1 MHTHPTTAITGGDT
15 EDVVRY
21 SGRMRVLL
29 PFLLLSTMSAAERP
43 ANRAVDFELP
53 ISGEL
58 IQLRVRL
65 PTVPTGP
72 CPVIIFS
79 HGLGG
84 SREGYW
90 LLTEEWASAGFAVIQ
105 PSHPGSDTAMM
116 REAGIFDAGAALRR
130 AASDPAILAGRPRL
144 ISQLIDALPEIR
156 GRLTD
161 WSGSFDTSRIGVGGH
176 SFGAWTA
183 LAVDGITYPIPGL
196 EKVADPRPRAFLALS
211 APGPGRMPPDCSAAT
226 RPLLLMSG
234 TADRQPDLA
243 LFPLLPPG
251 DKFLAVLIDAHH
263 CAFSHGQGAR
273 LSGEPAPKPWMT
285 AMLLHTT
292 TRWWQAWLQD
302 DQQALSSLRDGSAV
316 PAESRQLVRWETR

>member
-1 MHTHPTTAITGGDT
+1 
-15 EDVVRY
+15 
-21 SGRMRVLL
+21 MRALL
-29 PFLLLSTMSAAERP
+29 PFLLLSAMIAAERP
-43 ANRAVDFELP
+43 ANRAVDLELP
-53 ISGEL
+53 LAGQQ

-90 LLTEEWASAGFAVIQ
+90 LMTEEWASAGFAVIQ
-105 PSHPGSDTAMM
+105 PSHPGSDTAMV

-144 ISQLIDALPEIR
+144 ISSLIDALPEIR
-156 GRLTD
+156 ARLTD
-161 WSGSFDTSRIGVGGH
+161 WPGSFDTSRIGVGGH
-176 SFGAWTA
+176 SFGAWTTLA
-183 LAVDGITYPIPGL
+183 LAGIAYRIPGHAGSA
-196 EKVADPRPRAFLALS
+196 ADPRPRAFLALS
-211 APGPGRMPPDCSAAT
+211 APGPGRFAADPSAAT

-234 TADRQPDLA
+234 TEDRQPELLDPQDGIERGPAWRIA

-251 DKFLAVLIDAHH
+251 DKFLAVLTGAHH

-273 LSGEPAPKPWMT
+273 LSGEPVPAPWMT
-285 AMLLHTT
+285 AMLLRTT

-302 DQQALSSLRDGSAV
+302 DRQALAGLRDGTAV
-316 PAESRQLVRWETR
+316 PAESRHLVRWETR